1 VQSSLH
7 GKAILIVNDD
17 SDIAKLFADGLEHAG
32 FRSKICSDSL
42 SAVDIIRT
50 NPNQFSLVLIDKT
63 SQQDTD
69 FPKQTKRINNQ
80 LKVVLASA
88 FAFIDAEISNSDYD
102 KILQLPIT
110 MSKLISTMKEVL
122 G

>member
-1 VQSSLH
+1 LSDE
-7 GKAILIVNDD
+7 AILIVNDD
-17 SDIAKLFADGLEHAG
+17 PDIARLFAAGLEHAG

-50 NPNQFSLVLIDKT
+50 NPNQFSLVLIDRT

-69 FPKQTKRINNQ
+69 FPKQIKNNNK

>member
-1 VQSSLH
+1 M
-7 GKAILIVNDD
+7 IVNDD
-17 SDIAKLFADGLEHAG
+17 PDIAKLFADGLELAG

-42 SAVDIIRT
+42 SAVDIIKT
-50 NPNQFSLVLIDKT
+50 NPNQFSLVIIDGT

-69 FPKQTKRINNQ
+69 FLNQIKTINNQ
-80 LKVVLASA
+80 LKVVLVSA
-88 FAFIDAEISNSDYD
+88 FAFIDAEISNFDYD